1 MAPGEPL
8 QVEVVCCAQAGPCQS
23 VPLQLAPGAT
33 VADALRLSGLL
44 EQHGLGADTV
54 KAGVWG
60 RVREGH
66 TLLRDRD
73 RVEQHVDAGT
83 GCMGPLRQQATKLP
97 AAGLTPI
104 QAQQMPRDVLQR
116 RARGQLAFHIR
127 AIGL

>member
-23 VPLQLAPGAT
+23 VPLELAPGAT

-73 RVEQHVDAGT
+73 RVEIYRPLVVDPKEARRQRYKRHRQGRAAAVAG
-83 GCMGPLRQQATKLP
+83 GQPGPEP
-97 AAGLTPI
+97 AA
-104 QAQQMPRDVLQR
+104 
-116 RARGQLAFHIR
+116 
-127 AIGL
+127 

>member
-1 MAPGEPL
+1 MALGERF
-8 QVEVVCCAQAGPCQS
+8 QVEVVFCAPAGSCQA

-44 EQHGLGADTV
+44 EQHGLTADTV

-73 RVEQHVDAGT
+73 RVEIYRALVVDPKEARRLRYKRH
-83 GCMGPLRQQATKLP
+83 GPGRST
-97 AAGLTPI
+97 AA
-104 QAQQMPRDVLQR
+104 V
-116 RARGQLAFHIR
+116 GQPGPEQTA
-127 AIGL
+127 